1 MYAGLALNIIVS
13 SFILR
18 FEKVYKEIPVEY
30 EMSELG
36 LDEKLDKLEDDRNQ
50 NTGKG
55 VAEEAKLMV
64 EQDEKKILG
73 QEEMPEV
80 VMKEKKSH
88 MKECLETA
96 RKLINIKFI
105 SLVLFYVTWV
115 FSLYGFQ
122 MYIPAYGEDLHLSKL
137 QCSLLLSACAAADLI
152 SRLLIGFVG
161 KFVNIYILITVN
173 MTITGIFNI
182 FVPTLL
188 STGDIFSVLMS
199 AMVIIG
205 LVVGGLTSLLGQLVA
220 EAVGTDFAGT
230 AFGILNV
237 SFCTGIGLPPLVYG
251 KFLVHCNHM
260 LQFIICISPA
270 IIMYAACIKCHDTH
284 IFGTFG
290 IHIIW

>member
-1 MYAGLALNIIVS
+1 MTRLFKYNRTIATGIIFAGGSVGSMVFPLLFTVLANIYTVRGVFIIMYAGLALNIIVS

-50 NTGKG
+50 NTGEG

-64 EQDEKKILG
+64 EQNEKKILG
-73 QEEMPEV
+73 EEEMPEV

-161 KFVNIYILITVN
+161 KFLNIIYFDN
-173 MTITGIFNI
+173 
-182 FVPTLL
+182 
-188 STGDIFSVLMS
+188 SKYDDHRDI
-199 AMVIIG
+199 
-205 LVVGGLTSLLGQLVA
+205 
-220 EAVGTDFAGT
+220 
-230 AFGILNV
+230 
-237 SFCTGIGLPPLVYG
+237 
-251 KFLVHCNHM
+251 
-260 LQFIICISPA
+260 
-270 IIMYAACIKCHDTH
+270 
-284 IFGTFG
+284 
-290 IHIIW
+290 